1 MDGKW
6 PLRVATAA
14 AAALALAAPGPA
26 AAAACPPEQTVAALD
41 QYCESLP
48 TPGGVAAPTDEGEGG
63 LPMGRLRSV
72 LPPKQVKQLRKA
84 GPAARALLEL
94 PTVAPLARAFMT
106 PAERRRVDLGA
117 RKVVASG
124 ILDRRKGDVNGVAS
138 GLASAAP
145 DVVGG
150 AFRWGL
156 VICTL
161 ALSGLAWLR
170 FRTRLRL

>member
-1 MDGKW
+1 VDGKW
-6 PLRVATAA
+6 LLRAATISAA
-14 AAALALAAPGPA
+14 AVALVGPGPA

-48 TPGGVAAPTDEGEGG
+48 MPGGVAGPTDEGEGEV
-63 LPMGRLRSV
+63 PRGRLRSV
-72 LPPKQVKQLRKA
+72 LPPKQVKQLRRA

-94 PTVAPLARAFMT
+94 PAVAPLARAFMT
-106 PAERRRVDLGA
+106 PAERRRADLGA
-117 RKVVASG
+117 REVIASG
-124 ILDRRKGDVNGVAS
+124 TLERRRGDVGSVAS

-150 AFRWGL
+150 TFRWGL
-156 VICTL
+156 VICSL

-170 FRTRLRL
+170 FRTRLKL

>member
-6 PLRVATAA
+6 LLRAATTS

-63 LPMGRLRSV
+63 LPMGKLRSV
-72 LPPKQVKQLRKA
+72 LPPKQVKRLRDA

-94 PTVAPLARAFMT
+94 PAVAPLARAFMT
-106 PAERRRVDLGA
+106 PAERHRADVGA
-117 RKVVASG
+117 REVVASG
-124 ILDRRKGDVNGVAS
+124 TLDRRKGDVGSVAS
-138 GLASAAP
+138 GLASSAP

-156 VICTL
+156 VICSL
-161 ALSGLAWLR
+161 GLSGLAWLR
-170 FRTRLRL
+170 FRTRLKL